1 MSIKY
6 KKYYRVKC
14 DISSTIGPT
23 GPTGSQGPTGPTG
36 DQGISFKGPTGPTGP
51 PGSGITGPTG
61 QTGQIGSRG
70 VKGETGDKGSDG
82 PTGPMGQTGPS
93 GVDISTCG
101 TSALGWDL
109 VGTGGMIIDTINTD
123 IFYAIDN
130 VGYRTVITLEVI
142 DPNSMVDG
150 ILVASIPAFII
161 AINPNNILL
170 NNDGTVEDLLLKVDQ
185 TNQKF
190 IISLDDGSFFSGY
203 IIPKLMITY

>member
-1 MSIKY
+1 MSIKS

-14 DISSTIGPT
+14 DPPSTVGPT
-23 GPTGSQGPTGPTG
+23 GPTGSQGPTGPMG
-36 DQGISFKGPTGPTGP
+36 SQGIGFKGLTGPTGP
-51 PGSGITGPTG
+51 HGSGITGPTG
-61 QTGQIGSRG
+61 LTGQIGLRG

-93 GVDISTCG
+93 GLDMSTCG
-101 TSALGWDL
+101 TASLGWDL
-109 VGTGGMIIDTINTD
+109 VGTGGMVIETINTD

-130 VGYRTVITLEVI
+130 VGYRTVLTLEVI
-142 DPNSMVDG
+142 DPNSVVAG

-170 NNDGTVEDLLLKVDQ
+170 NNNGLTEDFLLKVDH

-203 IIPKLMITY
+203 VIPRLMIIY